1 MSYHLPETYI
11 SRTSVEQTIELSQT
25 DQNQNCIYAA
35 AKAWCES
42 EGWTK
47 ILDLGCGA
55 GFKLMKYFGGPE
67 YVTLG
72 LDLPV
77 HLEYVKRT
85 YPDHLWAEISLDARD
100 KRVREFDLVICS
112 DVIEHI
118 ANPDQVLDFI
128 QHAKPK
134 GFIIST
140 PDRDEIAERFRGGP
154 PRNRC
159 HFREWNFKE
168 FQRYIGER
176 FDVLRHYSP
185 LPHECS
191 QLIMGRVR

>member
-11 SRTSVEQTIELSQT
+11 SRTSVEQTLEFDQT
-25 DQNQNCIYAA
+25 DQNQNCVYAV

-42 EGWTK
+42 EDWTTV
-47 ILDLGCGA
+47 LDLGCGA
-55 GFKLMKYFGGPE
+55 GFKLVKYFGIAP
-67 YVTLG
+67 YITLG

-77 HLEYVKRT
+77 HIEY
-85 YPDHLWAEISLDARD
+85 LISQYQTMDWRCVPLDTKSKEVRD
-100 KRVREFDLVICS
+100 FDLLICS
-112 DVIEHI
+112 DMVEHVE
-118 ANPDQVLDFI
+118 NPDHVLDFI

-140 PDRDEIAERFRGGP
+140 PDRDEIAEKFRGGP

-185 LPHECS
+185 VPHECS